1 MKLENI
7 YGNYKLVYD
16 KKMNPVLSDGY
27 NIAFVKH
34 VIEEVAISEN
44 ANWICK
50 ILDAITNRGSD
61 GYYYYHMYR
70 GGKENIDEFIEYHT
84 TDYERGM
91 IDKIIKELS
100 EANSLG
106 IPYYISGVEIIR
118 L

>member
-1 MKLENI
+1 MKLENLN
-7 YGNYKLVYD
+7 GNYKVVYGRTT
-16 KKMNPVLSDGY
+16 NPILSDGFD
-27 NIAFVKH
+27 IAIVQH
-34 VIEEVAISEN
+34 VIETITVSNN
-44 ANWICK
+44 ADWICK

-70 GGKENIDEFIEYHT
+70 GGKENIDEFIKYHT
-84 TDYERGM
+84 TDRERVI